1 MIQNLMNQARMGT
14 ITIAVNPQDLH
25 DMIVEAVQEAVGHP
39 KIDDKQPHRTS
50 LTSDEV
56 MERLNISRST
66 LDRKRKMGIL
76 MPVKIGKLNR
86 YRIEDVEQLERLGE

>member
-1 MIQNLMNQARMGT
+1 MNQARMGT

-25 DMIVEAVQEAVGHP
+25 DMIVEAVQEAVGQP
-39 KIDDKQPHRTS
+39 KNDDNQPHHTY

-56 MERLNISRST
+56 MKRLNISRST

-76 MPVKIGKLNR
+76 VPVKIGKLNR
-86 YRIEDVEQLERLGE
+86 YRIEDVEQFERLGE

>member
-14 ITIAVNPQDLH
+14 ITITVNPQDLH
-25 DMIVEAVQEAVGHP
+25 DMIVLAVQEAVGQS
-39 KIDDKQPHRTS
+39 KKDDKQPHRTY

-56 MERLNISRST
+56 MEHLNISRST

-76 MPVKIGKLNR
+76 VPVKIGKLNR
-86 YRIEDVEQLERLGE
+86 YRIEDVELFERLGE